1 MENNLH
7 NNYLFRAMD
16 AYPYDLEKAV
26 EALNYAL
33 AYDPENVKAL
43 CLMAQVYNEQLGEYE
58 KAKEYYSRALASR
71 MDMPE
76 VYIDYIRLLVNN
88 DDFKEAQKLIDFAL
102 TVKGIDKA
110 GIMLNQAYL
119 YEAQRDY
126 EKAEEA
132 LKEAKMFGLNNNFID
147 FVDEVLSRVT
157 KKRKEANNKER
168 KSELAQKKVVKEP
181 QKKWFSNR
189 LNNLL

>member
-7 NNYLFRAMD
+7 NNYLFKAID

-43 CLMAQVYNEQLGEYE
+43 CLMAQVYNEQLGDYE
-58 KAKEYYSRALASR
+58 KAKEYYAKALASR
-71 MDMPE
+71 MDIPE
-76 VYIDYIRLLVNN
+76 VYTDYTRLLVNN

-119 YEAQRDY
+119 FEAQREF

-132 LKEAKMFGLNNNFID
+132 LNKSKMFGLNNNFID
-147 FVDEVLSRVT
+147 YVDEVLSRVT

-168 KSELAQKKVVKEP
+168 KSELAQKKAVKEP
-181 QKKWFSNR
+181 EKNWFSNR

>member
-7 NNYLFRAMD
+7 NNYLFKAID
-16 AYPYDLEKAV
+16 SYPYDLEKAV

-43 CLMAQVYNEQLGEYE
+43 CLMAQVYNEQLGDHE
-58 KAKEYYSRALASR
+58 KAKEYYAKALASR
-71 MDMPE
+71 MDIPE
-76 VYIDYIRLLVNN
+76 VYPDYIRLLVNN
-88 DDFKEAQKLIDFAL
+88 DDFEEAQKLIDFAL

-110 GIMLNQAYL
+110 SIMLNQAYMF
-119 YEAQRDY
+119 EAQREF

-132 LKEAKMFGLNNNFID
+132 LNEAKMFGLNNNFID
-147 FVDEVLSRVT
+147 YVDEVLSRVT

-168 KSELAQKKVVKEP
+168 KSELAQKKAVKEP
-181 QKKWFSNR
+181 EKNWFSNR